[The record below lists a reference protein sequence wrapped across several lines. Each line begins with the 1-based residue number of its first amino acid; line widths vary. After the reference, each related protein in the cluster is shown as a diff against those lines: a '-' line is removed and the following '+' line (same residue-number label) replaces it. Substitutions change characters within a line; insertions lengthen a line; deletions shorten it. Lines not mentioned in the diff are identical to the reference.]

1 MPRYCPYCK
10 RLVEPQKKF
19 NWAIFLLG
27 LLTVGI
33 ISFIYLI
40 YYLLKTPTK
49 CPICGA
55 ETVVGRVDV
64 E

>member
-1 MPRYCPYCK
+1 MGRYCPYCK
-10 RLVEPQKKF
+10 RLVEPVKKF

-27 LLTVGI
+27 FLTVGI
-33 ISFIYLI
+33 VSVIYLI
-40 YYLLKTPTK
+40 YYLLKRPTK